1 MYFRSIIYRIKRRFL
16 KEEKLNDNAVI
27 AIKIINAG
35 MLHEG
40 NNFLLDYGIKN
51 APHKG
56 AILEIG
62 SFCGQ
67 STSIICYLIRKNNK
81 TNTFFSCDK
90 WDFEEKEYSNYSYL
104 LNVPYNNYRKFVK
117 DSFIRNLN
125 LLGGLQKPY
134 AIELFSDEFFELW
147 NKQIKTTDVF
157 ARECQ
162 LGGSISFAFIDGN
175 HTYEFVKRDFE
186 NINRNLLRDG
196 FILFDD
202 SADHWN
208 FGSSKFMKEMKKK

>member
-1 MYFRSIIYRIKRRFL
+1 
-16 KEEKLNDNAVI
+16 
-27 AIKIINAG
+27 

-40 NNFLLDYGIKN
+40 NNYLLDYGIKN
-51 APHKG
+51 APNHG

-67 STSIICYLIRKNNK
+67 STSIICYLIRKNKK

-104 LNVPYNNYRKFVK
+104 LDIPYDNYRKFVK

-125 LLGGLQKPY
+125 FLGGLQQPY

-147 NKQIKTTDVF
+147 NKQIKTTDIF
-157 ARECQ
+157 SRECQ

-186 NINRNLLRDG
+186 NINRNLLQNG

-208 FGSSKFMKEMKKK
+208 FGSSTFMKEMKNNKDYIIVFKNPNYLFKKIV